1 VQTASAGPRIGFQCA
16 DCGAKPELMPTQ
28 RGANARLKWRV
39 SADAATAESRKRPA
53 PRPRGFRAALEC
65 MDAEDKILG
74 LLCGPGVSISASQV
88 DAALELARDCICA
101 SHSAAFW
108 GRVTTPVY
116 HVHLDDFD

>member
-1 VQTASAGPRIGFQCA
+1 MYNYDEITP
-16 DCGAKPELMPTQ
+16 Q
-28 RGANARLKWRV
+28 R
-39 SADAATAESRKRPA
+39 SRKRPA

-88 DAALELARDCICA
+88 AAALELARDCICA

-108 GRVTTPVY
+108 GRVTAPVY